1 MELKYIDTD
10 KDIMGGRP
18 VFKGTRILVESLFWH
33 LEAGTGINDFLE
45 EFPSVQKEQ
54 VEGILRT
61 AAKLFDTTPIF
72 TVYENVA

>member
-1 MELKYIDTD
+1 MESKYIDTD

-33 LEAGTGINDFLE
+33 LEAGTGINHRVFGTSDFLE

-54 VEGILRT
+54 VEGILG
-61 AAKLFDTTPIF
+61 F
-72 TVYENVA
+72 